1 MASIRVGVQVQPQH
15 ADFNGMRAAWREAEA
30 LGADSIF
37 CWDHFFPL
45 NGDADG
51 KHFEAIATLGA
62 MASVTERAQIGALV
76 ICNSYR
82 NPELL
87 ADAHRTLD
95 HISGGRAILGIGAGW
110 FQRDYDEYGYE
121 FGTAPHRVRDLKQ
134 ALPRIRDRIG
144 KLNPPPVGRLPILIG
159 GSGPKVT
166 LKLVA
171 QYGDMWHAFGD
182 ADAYKAKNEILLAH
196 CRDVGR
202 DETEIERTWA
212 IPAGDLRHADALVD
226 AGVTHLIVGVG
237 GDGSGYDLT
246 PLQELVAWRDA
257 YVRQH
262 TLT

>member
-15 ADFNGMRAAWREAEA
+15 ADFDGMRAAWREAEA

-45 NGDADG
+45 YGDADG

-121 FGTAPHRVRDLKQ
+121 FGTAPDRVRDLKQ
-134 ALPRIRDRIG
+134 ALPRIKDRIG
-144 KLNPPPVGRLPILIG
+144 KLNPPPRRQAPDPDRRQRPEGHAQARRPVRRHVARVRRRRRLQG
-159 GSGPKVT
+159 
-166 LKLVA
+166 
-171 QYGDMWHAFGD
+171 Q
-182 ADAYKAKNEILLAH
+182 E
-196 CRDVGR
+196 RD
-202 DETEIERTWA
+202 
-212 IPAGDLRHADALVD
+212 PAGSTARTSAATRPRSS
-226 AGVTHLIVGVG
+226 APGASRPAT
-237 GDGSGYDLT
+237 STT
-246 PLQELVAWRDA
+246 PTRSSRPASP
-257 YVRQH
+257 
-262 TLT
+262 T